1 MAANIKHMR
10 GVSMRVGRLPVYFLL
25 GILTTS
31 CVHRS
36 APAAASACLE
46 DRRRVGFQS
55 ELTVVPGGASTAV
68 EGVVLLRGTNAPLPD
83 AGVWIDPPAGPT
95 TLTAADGQF
104 TFGDVTAGRHAI
116 LMRRIGFESLRD
128 SITVPVAGQLR
139 IAAEQSMLDG
149 GCEGFGAVRTG
160 NP

>member
-10 GVSMRVGRLPVYFLL
+10 GVSMRVGRLPVHVLL
-25 GILTTS
+25 GILTIS

-36 APAAASACLE
+36 VPASACIE
-46 DRRRVGFQS
+46 DRRRVGFKS
-55 ELTVVPGGASTAV
+55 ELTVAPGGASAAV

-83 AGVWIDPPAGPT
+83 AGVWIDPPNGPT
-95 TLTAADGQF
+95 TLTAADGRF
-104 TFGDVTAGRHAI
+104 TFGDVAAGRHAL
-116 LMRRIGFESLRD
+116 LMRRIGFETLRD
-128 SITVPVAGQLR
+128 SITVPVPGQLR

-149 GCEGFGAVRTG
+149 GCEGLGAVRTG